1 MITFMNYYACFCEML
16 HLKDC
21 SNTVNPRYGVTPVCA
36 DNSVKH
42 NCYIALFLG
51 GKELYYQ
58 LAQM

>member
-1 MITFMNYYACFCEML
+1 MLVFVRCYTWKTVLTQLIT
-16 HLKDC
+16 
-21 SNTVNPRYGVTPVCA
+21 RYGVTPVCA

-58 LAQM
+58 LAQNVDLNF

>member
-1 MITFMNYYACFCEML
+1 ML
-16 HLKDC
+16 VFVRCYTWK
-21 SNTVNPRYGVTPVCA
+21 TVLTQLIAQYGVTTVCA

-42 NCYIALFLG
+42 NCYIALFLD